1 MQSFPSVQDS
11 IVWKKLSHCLS
22 DNIAIPP
29 DKKDRLKFVFFHQG
43 ILSLQ
48 WITVKKVIQQI
59 LLSQPA
65 TLVWHSS
72 QWHNPSPRA
81 LRLAKDQYESDRQ

>member
-22 DNIAIPP
+22 DNIAISP
-29 DKKDRLKFVFFHQG
+29 DKKDRLKFVFFHQV
-43 ILSLQ
+43 IERHQ
-48 WITVKKVIQQI
+48 RFAVKKVIQQI
-59 LLSQPA
+59 SLSQPA

-72 QWHNPSPRA
+72 QWRNPSPRA
-81 LRLAKDQYESDRQ
+81 LRLAKGQYESGRQ